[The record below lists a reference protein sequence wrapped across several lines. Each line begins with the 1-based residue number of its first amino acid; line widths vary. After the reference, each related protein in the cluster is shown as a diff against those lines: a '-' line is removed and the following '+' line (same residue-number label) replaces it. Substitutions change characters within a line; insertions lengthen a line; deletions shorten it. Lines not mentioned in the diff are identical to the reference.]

1 MSTWHMDD
9 GLAVRYADG
18 ELNPTLAASVEA
30 HLLACDQCR
39 GLLAPRVPRS
49 RLDRVWAEV
58 ADAVDTPV
66 PGPFERLLRAIGVHD
81 HTARLLGATYSL
93 RLPWIAAGTVTLLF
107 AALASGETTRWGLLV
122 YLTLAPILP
131 VAGVAVA
138 FGRDGDPTH
147 EIGLAAPYSMFRLM
161 LMRAA
166 AVLTSS
172 SALAL
177 VMGLAL
183 LGDDWT
189 AAAWLLP
196 SLALTSLTLVLSS
209 RFDPRRCGAAVAVTW
224 LVVVVA
230 TNLREP
236 SLAMFGGAGQ
246 VGYLAITFISVVLL
260 IVHRREFS

>member
-30 HLLACDQCR
+30 HLLACDRCR
-39 GLLAPRVPRS
+39 SLLTPRVPDA

-81 HTARLLGATYSL
+81 HTARLMAAAYSL
-93 RLPWIAAGTVTLLF
+93 RLPWITASAAALLF

-138 FGRDGDPTH
+138 FGRDGDPAH

-161 LMRAA
+161 LMRSA

-177 VMGLAL
+177 VVGLGL
-183 LGDDWT
+183 LGGSWI

-196 SLALTSLTLVLSS
+196 SLALTSLTLALSS
-209 RFDPRRCGAAVAVTW
+209 RFDPRHCGAVVAMTW
-224 LVVVVA
+224 LFVVVSV
-230 TNLREP
+230 NFREP
-236 SLAMFGGAGQ
+236 SLAMFGGVGQ
-246 VGYLAITFISVVLL
+246 VGYLAVAFASFALL
-260 IVHRREFS
+260 FFRRREFS